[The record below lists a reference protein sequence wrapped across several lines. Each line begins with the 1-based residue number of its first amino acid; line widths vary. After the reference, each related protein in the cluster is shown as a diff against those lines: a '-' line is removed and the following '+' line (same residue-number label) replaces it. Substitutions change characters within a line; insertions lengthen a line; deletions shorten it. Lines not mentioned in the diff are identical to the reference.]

1 MSEYGAFWVFGGC
14 LVAVF
19 FFCLL
24 FVPETKGKSL
34 DEIQQ
39 VVLLANFEKCP
50 QYFECV

>member
-1 MSEYGAFWVFGGC
+1 MFGGC

-39 VVLLANFEKCP
+39 VLLAKSKKFPHILSALKNGEST
-50 QYFECV
+50 